1 MCNIRSMNKDHLQ
14 ERPWAKF
21 NVQSNKYKSQYVH
34 CTIRMPLIMIKKRPV
49 RKRKKPP
56 SSTLY
61 DPSTACP
68 TMLSGLATSPNHS
81 TTEWLH
87 SLWSQSTPISLRY
100 KLCFHTVSVDHL
112 LVQHCLLKTEMTE
125 HGGGRGGRLSGV
137 VRRRS
142 VHVWLEK
149 RNTSAPILKHLH
161 FLSLFSLSNLR

>member
-1 MCNIRSMNKDHLQ
+1 M
-14 ERPWAKF
+14 
-21 NVQSNKYKSQYVH
+21 
-34 CTIRMPLIMIKKRPV
+34 
-49 RKRKKPP
+49 RKREKPP

-161 FLSLFSLSNLR
+161 PQPFFFIKFKVRKGGEGEKHACGWVYLRERKRKEWLVFVGLCK